1 MRTGAVKASSPRAR
15 GPKPGSLPW
24 LLKKQ
29 LLWQWQALTG
39 GQRRGLYIALAV
51 LILGVLGG
59 YFALRSVL
67 ADLPL
72 NAPLPDVALGPV
84 LLAQAFLLTLMLSAA
99 VRASLV
105 TLFTRGDLDLLLQS
119 PLPPRVVLA
128 SRALGVSLAAAL
140 PAGLLVVPLTLTLL
154 VLGVWR
160 GGLGLP
166 LWWLSASLLASSA
179 GLWLTLGLV
188 RVLGVR
194 RTRTASA
201 VLGALFGAGIFLAS
215 QWANFSGG
223 RGRGQQSNAVFE
235 ALSSFAPGR
244 GGWPDREAWLWLPA
258 RAAWLEPLPAL
269 LLVLLSL
276 AVFAV
281 SVLALTRQFVNGAQ
295 EIAAPDGRAKH
306 ARARS
311 GSLPAGKLRFASGS
325 RATLLKEWRLIGRD
339 PELLSR
345 TLLQLVYLLPLLFSV
360 TRGGGGLRAAGGTGV
375 ILLTASLTAA
385 LAHLTLNAEDAPDL
399 LISAPR
405 SPAALRRDKWLA
417 AVIPTV
423 FLGLVA
429 LTVLALRGAL
439 GTFHTFF
446 LVPLL
451 LLGTG
456 GTALMVLW
464 QPLPVRRADAFKRSQ
479 RAPLINTVFTLV
491 FQGGLSATA
500 FAASSGAVWGLAT
513 LALAVLALGVA
524 YSLRRSDVR

>member
-1 MRTGAVKASSPRAR
+1 MRTEAVKLPASRSR
-15 GPKPGSLPW
+15 GSKPGSLPW

-39 GQRRGLYIALAV
+39 GQRKGVYIALAV
-51 LILGVLGG
+51 LILAVLGG
-59 YFALRSVL
+59 YFALRSLL
-67 ADLPL
+67 ANLPL

-119 PLPPRVVLA
+119 PIPPRVVLA
-128 SRALGVSLAAAL
+128 SRALGVALSAAL
-140 PAGLLVVPLTLTLL
+140 PAGLLVVPLTLALL

-160 GGLGLP
+160 GGVGLP

-194 RTRTASA
+194 RTRTVSA
-201 VLGALFGAGIFLAS
+201 VLGALFGAGIFLGT

-223 RGRGQQSNAVFE
+223 RGRGQQSSAVFE
-235 ALSSFAPGR
+235 ALSFFAPGR
-244 GGWPDREAWLWLPA
+244 GNWPGREAWLWLPA
-258 RAAWLEPLPAL
+258 RAAWLEPWPAL

-295 EIAAPDGRAKH
+295 EIAAPEGRVRH
-306 ARARS
+306 SRT
-311 GSLPAGKLRFASGS
+311 PPGKLRFASGS

-360 TRGGGGLRAAGGTGV
+360 TRGGGLRAAGGTGV

-423 FLGLVA
+423 LLGLVA

-439 GTFHTFF
+439 GTSHTFF

-479 RAPLINTVFTLV
+479 RAPLINTVLTLL
-491 FQGGLSATA
+491 FQGGLSVTA

>member
-1 MRTGAVKASSPRAR
+1 M
-15 GPKPGSLPW
+15 
-24 LLKKQ
+24 
-29 LLWQWQALTG
+29 LWQWQALTG
-39 GQRRGLYIALAV
+39 GQRTGLYIALAV
-51 LILGVLGG
+51 LILAVLGG

-72 NAPLPDVALGPV
+72 SAPLPDVALGPV

-99 VRASLV
+99 VRAAL
-105 TLFTRGDLDLLLQS
+105 TALFTRGDLDLLLHS
-119 PLPPRVVLA
+119 PLLPRVVLA
-128 SRALGVSLAAAL
+128 SRALGVALSAAL
-140 PAGLLVVPLTLTLL
+140 PAGLLVVPLTLALL

-166 LWWLSASLLASSA
+166 LWWLCASLLASSA

-188 RVLGVR
+188 RALGVR
-194 RTRTASA
+194 RTRTVSA

-223 RGRGQQSNAVFE
+223 RGRGQQSNAVLE
-235 ALSSFAPGR
+235 ALASFAPGR
-244 GGWPDREAWLWLPA
+244 ASWPDREAWLWLPA
-258 RAAWLEPLPAL
+258 RAVWLEPLPAL
-269 LLVLLSL
+269 LLVLLST

-281 SVLALTRQFVNGAQ
+281 SVLALTRQFTHGAQ
-295 EIAAPDGRAKH
+295 EIAAPEGW
-306 ARARS
+306 ARQPRTRS
-311 GSLPAGKLRFASGS
+311 GGLPAGKLHFASGS

-360 TRGGGGLRAAGGTGV
+360 SRGGGLRAAGGTGV

-405 SPAALRRDKWLA
+405 SSAALRRDKWLA
-417 AVIPTV
+417 AVIPTT
-423 FLGLVA
+423 LIGLVA

-439 GTFHTFF
+439 GTSHTFF
-446 LVPLL
+446 LLPLL

-479 RAPLINTVFTLV
+479 RAPFINTVFTLV
-491 FQGGLSATA
+491 FQVGLSATA
-500 FAASSGAVWGLAT
+500 FAASSGALWGLAT
-513 LALAVLALGVA
+513 LAAALTALGVA
-524 YSLRRSDVR
+524 YSMRRSDVR

>member
-1 MRTGAVKASSPRAR
+1 MRTETVKASSPRAR
-15 GPKPGSLPW
+15 GSKPGSLPW

-39 GQRRGLYIALAV
+39 GQRMGLYTALGV
-51 LILGVLGG
+51 LILGVVGG

-128 SRALGVSLAAAL
+128 SRALGVSLSAAL
-140 PAGLLVVPLTLTLL
+140 PAGLLVVPLTLALL

-160 GGLGLP
+160 GGVGLP

-201 VLGALFGAGIFLAS
+201 VLGALFGAGIFLAT

-235 ALSSFAPGR
+235 ALSSFAPGQ
-244 GGWPDREAWLWLPA
+244 GGWPGREAWLWLPA

-295 EIAAPDGRAKH
+295 EIAAPEGRVRHSRTA
-306 ARARS
+306 S
-311 GSLPAGKLRFASGS
+311 GKLRFVSGS

-360 TRGGGGLRAAGGTGV
+360 TRGGGLRAAGGTGV

-423 FLGLVA
+423 LIGLVA

-439 GTFHTFF
+439 GTSHTLF
-446 LVPLL
+446 LLPLL

-479 RAPLINTVFTLV
+479 RAPLINTVLTLL

-513 LALAVLALGVA
+513 LALAVIALGVA
-524 YSLRRSDVR
+524 YAMRRSDVR

>member
-1 MRTGAVKASSPRAR
+1 MRTDALKQPASRRR

-24 LLKKQ
+24 LLGKQ
-29 LLWQWQALTG
+29 LRWQWQALTG
-39 GQRRGLYIALAV
+39 GQRAGLFIALAV
-51 LILGVLGG
+51 LVLAVVGG

-67 ADLPL
+67 AGLPL
-72 NAPLPDVALGPV
+72 GAPLPDLVLGPV

-99 VRASLV
+99 VRAALTV
-105 TLFTRGDLDLLLQS
+105 LFTRGDLDLLLHS

-128 SRALGVSLAAAL
+128 SRALGVALSAAL
-140 PAGLLVVPLTLTLL
+140 PAGLLVVPLTLALL

-166 LWWLSASLLASSA
+166 LWWLSSSLLASSA

-194 RTRTASA
+194 RTRTVSA
-201 VLGALFGAGIFLAS
+201 VVGALFGAGIFLAS
-215 QWANFSGG
+215 QWANLSSQ
-223 RGRGQQSNAVFE
+223 RGQARPAAFE
-235 ALSSFAPGR
+235 ALASFAPGQA
-244 GGWPDREAWLWLPA
+244 GWPDREAWLWLPA

-276 AVFAV
+276 AVFAATV
-281 SVLALTRQFVNGAQ
+281 FALTRQFVNGAQ
-295 EIAAPDGRAKH
+295 EIAAPEGRARPS
-306 ARARS
+306 RASS
-311 GSLPAGKLRFASGS
+311 GTLRFASGP

-345 TLLQLVYLLPLLFSV
+345 TLLQLVYLLPLLLSV

-375 ILLTASLTAA
+375 VLLTASLTAA

-399 LISAPR
+399 LVSAPR

-423 FLGLVA
+423 LLGLVA

-439 GTFHTFF
+439 GTSHTLF

-479 RAPLINTVFTLV
+479 RAPLLNTVLTLV

-500 FAASSGAVWGLAT
+500 YAASSGALWGLGT
-513 LALAVLALGVA
+513 LALAAIALGVA
-524 YSLRRSDVR
+524 YALRRSDMR

>member
-1 MRTGAVKASSPRAR
+1 MRTKAVKSPASRAR
-15 GPKPGSLPW
+15 GSRPGSLPW

-39 GQRRGLYIALAV
+39 GQRMGLYTALGV
-51 LILGVLGG
+51 LILGVVGG

-128 SRALGVSLAAAL
+128 SRALGVALSAAL
-140 PAGLLVVPLTLTLL
+140 PAGLLVVPLTLALL

-160 GGLGLP
+160 GGVGLP
-166 LWWLSASLLASSA
+166 LWWLSASLLVSSV

-201 VLGALFGAGIFLAS
+201 VLGALFGAGIFLGT

-223 RGRGQQSNAVFE
+223 RGRDQQSNAVFE
-235 ALSSFAPGR
+235 ALSSFAPGQ
-244 GGWPDREAWLWLPA
+244 GGWPGREAWLWLPA

-276 AVFAV
+276 VVLAV

-295 EIAAPDGRAKH
+295 EIAAPEGRVRH
-306 ARARS
+306 SRTPS
-311 GSLPAGKLRFASGS
+311 GKLRFASGS

-360 TRGGGGLRAAGGTGV
+360 TRGGGLRAAGGTGV
-375 ILLTASLTAA
+375 ILLTASLTSA

-423 FLGLVA
+423 LIGLVA

-439 GTFHTFF
+439 GTSHTLF
-446 LVPLL
+446 LLPLL

-479 RAPLINTVFTLV
+479 RAPLINTVLTLL
-491 FQGGLSATA
+491 FQGGLSVTA

-513 LALAVLALGVA
+513 LALAVIALGVA
-524 YSLRRSDVR
+524 YAMRRSDVR

>member
-1 MRTGAVKASSPRAR
+1 MSTGVVKSPVPRAR
-15 GPKPGSLPW
+15 GPRPGSLPW

-39 GQRRGLYIALAV
+39 GQRVGLYIALGM

-67 ADLPL
+67 SGLPL
-72 NAPLPDVALGPV
+72 SAPLPDAALGPV
-84 LLAQAFLLTLMLSAA
+84 LLAQAFFVTLMLSAA

-128 SRALGVSLAAAL
+128 SRALGVALSAAL
-140 PAGLLVVPLTLTLL
+140 PAGLLVVPLTLALL
-154 VLGVWR
+154 VLGVGR
-160 GGLGLP
+160 GGLGLL
-166 LWWLSASLLASSA
+166 LWWWSASLLASGA

-194 RTRTASA
+194 RTRTVSA
-201 VLGALFGAGIFLAS
+201 VLGALFGAGIFLAT

-223 RGRGQQSNAVFE
+223 RGQRSNAVVE
-235 ALSSFAPGR
+235 ALSSFAPGQA
-244 GGWPDREAWLWLPA
+244 GWPGREAWLWLPA

-269 LLVLLSL
+269 VLVLLSV

-295 EIAAPDGRAKH
+295 EIAAPEGRVRL

-311 GSLPAGKLRFASGS
+311 GGLRFASGS

-360 TRGGGGLRAAGGTGV
+360 TRGGGLRAAGGTGV
-375 ILLTASLTAA
+375 VLLTASLTAA

-399 LISAPR
+399 LVSAPR

-417 AVIPTV
+417 AVLPTV
-423 FLGLVA
+423 LIGLVA
-429 LTVLALRGAL
+429 LSVLALRGAL
-439 GTFHTFF
+439 GTSHTLF

-479 RAPLINTVFTLV
+479 RAPLLNTVLTLV

-513 LALAVLALGVA
+513 LTLAVIALAVA
-524 YSLRRSDVR
+524 YALRRSDVR

>member
-1 MRTGAVKASSPRAR
+1 M
-15 GPKPGSLPW
+15 
-24 LLKKQ
+24 
-29 LLWQWQALTG
+29 LWQWQALTG
-39 GQRRGLYIALAV
+39 GQRKGLFTALTV
-51 LILGVLGG
+51 LVLGVVVA

-67 ADLPL
+67 PNLPL

-84 LLAQAFLLTLMLSAA
+84 LLVQAFFFTLMLSAA

-128 SRALGVSLAAAL
+128 SRALGVALSAAL
-140 PAGLLVVPLTLTLL
+140 PAGLLVVPLTLALL

-160 GGLGLP
+160 GGLGLTV
-166 LWWLSASLLASSA
+166 WWLSAALLASSA

-194 RTRTASA
+194 GTRTAAS
-201 VLGALFGAGIFLAS
+201 VLGALFGAGLFLAT

-223 RGRGQQSNAVFE
+223 RGRGQGSNAVFE
-235 ALSSFAPGR
+235 ALSTFAPGQA
-244 GGWPDREAWLWLPA
+244 GWPGREAWLWLPA
-258 RAAWLEPLPAL
+258 RAVWLEPLPL
-269 LLVLLSL
+269 LILVALSL

-281 SVLALTRQFVNGAQ
+281 SVLALTLQFTSGVQ
-295 EIAAPDGRAKH
+295 EMAAPEGRVRH
-306 ARARS
+306 PRT
-311 GSLPAGKLRFASGS
+311 PAGRLRFASGS

-360 TRGGGGLRAAGGTGV
+360 TRGGGLRAAGGTGV
-375 ILLTASLTAA
+375 VLLTASLTAA

-399 LISAPR
+399 LVSAPR

-417 AVIPTV
+417 AVIPTT
-423 FLGLVA
+423 LIGLVA

-439 GTFHTFF
+439 GTSHTLF
-446 LVPLL
+446 LLPLL

-464 QPLPVRRADAFKRSQ
+464 QPLPVRRADAFKSNR
-479 RAPLINTVFTLV
+479 RTPFINTVLTLL

-500 FAASSGAVWGLAT
+500 FAASSGAVWGLVT
-513 LALAVLALGVA
+513 LAAALIALGVA
-524 YSLRRSDVR
+524 YSMRRSDVR

>member
-1 MRTGAVKASSPRAR
+1 MRTEAVKSSASRVR

-39 GQRRGLYIALAV
+39 GQRKGVYIALAV
-51 LILGVLGG
+51 LILAVLGG
-59 YFALRSVL
+59 YFALRSLL

-72 NAPLPDVALGPV
+72 NAPLPDLALGPV

-119 PLPPRVVLA
+119 PIPPRVVLA
-128 SRALGVSLAAAL
+128 SRALGVALSAAL
-140 PAGLLVVPLTLTLL
+140 PAGLLVVPLTLALL

-160 GGLGLP
+160 GGVGLP

-194 RTRTASA
+194 RTRTVSA
-201 VLGALFGAGIFLAS
+201 VLGALFGAGIFLGT

-223 RGRGQQSNAVFE
+223 RGRGQQPSAVFE

-244 GGWPDREAWLWLPA
+244 GNWPDREAWLWLPA

-269 LLVLLSL
+269 LLVLLSVS
-276 AVFAV
+276 VFAV

-295 EIAAPDGRAKH
+295 EVAAPEGRVRH
-306 ARARS
+306 SRT
-311 GSLPAGKLRFASGS
+311 PPGKLRFASGS

-360 TRGGGGLRAAGGTGV
+360 TRGGG
-375 ILLTASLTAA
+375 
-385 LAHLTLNAEDAPDL
+385 
-399 LISAPR
+399 
-405 SPAALRRDKWLA
+405 
-417 AVIPTV
+417 
-423 FLGLVA
+423 
-429 LTVLALRGAL
+429 
-439 GTFHTFF
+439 
-446 LVPLL
+446 
-451 LLGTG
+451 
-456 GTALMVLW
+456 
-464 QPLPVRRADAFKRSQ
+464 
-479 RAPLINTVFTLV
+479 
-491 FQGGLSATA
+491 
-500 FAASSGAVWGLAT
+500 
-513 LALAVLALGVA
+513 
-524 YSLRRSDVR
+524 

>member
-1 MRTGAVKASSPRAR
+1 MVKSPAARAR

-24 LLKKQ
+24 LLARQ
-29 LLWQWQALTG
+29 LRWQWQSLTG
-39 GQRRGLYIALAV
+39 GQRAGLYTALAV
-51 LILGVLGG
+51 LVLAVVGG
-59 YFALRSVL
+59 YLALRAAL

-72 NAPLPDVALGPV
+72 NAPLPDAALGPV
-84 LLAQAFLLTLMLSAA
+84 LLAQAFFLTLMLSAA
-99 VRASLV
+99 VRAALT

-128 SRALGVSLAAAL
+128 SRALGVSLSAAL
-140 PAGLLVVPLTLTLL
+140 PAGLLVVPLTLALL

-160 GGLGLP
+160 GGLGLA
-166 LWWLSASLLASSA
+166 LWWLCASLLVSSM

-188 RVLGVR
+188 RWLGVR
-194 RTRTASA
+194 RTRTVSA
-201 VLGALFGAGIFLAS
+201 VLGALFGAGIFLGT
-215 QWANFSGG
+215 QWANLTGQRGEG
-223 RGRGQQSNAVFE
+223 RASNAVFD
-235 ALSSFAPGR
+235 ALTRFAPGQA
-244 GGWPDREAWLWLPA
+244 GWPDREAWLWLPA

-269 LLVLLSL
+269 LLLGLSL

-281 SVLALTRQFVNGAQ
+281 TVHALTRQFVGGAQ
-295 EIAAPDGRAKH
+295 EIAAPEGRGRA
-306 ARARS
+306 ARPVRV
-311 GSLPAGKLRFASGS
+311 GGLRFASGS
-325 RATLLKEWRLIGRD
+325 RAALLKEWRLIGRD

-375 ILLTASLTAA
+375 VLLTASLTAA

-399 LISAPR
+399 LVSAPR
-405 SPAALRRDKWLA
+405 RPAALRRDKWLA

-423 FLGLVA
+423 LLGLVA
-429 LTVLALRGAL
+429 LTVLGLRGAL
-439 GTFHTFF
+439 GTSHTLF

-479 RAPLINTVFTLV
+479 RAPFLNSVLTLV

-500 FAASSGAVWGLAT
+500 YAASSGAVWGLGGLT
-513 LALAVLALGVA
+513 VAVIALGVA
-524 YSLRRSDVR
+524 HALRRSDVR

>member
-1 MRTGAVKASSPRAR
+1 MSSGALKPAAPRSR
-15 GPKPGSLPW
+15 GSRPGSLPW

-29 LLWQWQALTG
+29 VRWQWQALTG
-39 GQRRGLYIALAV
+39 GQRKGLLIA
-51 LILGVLGG
+51 LGVLVLGVSAA
-59 YFALRSVL
+59 YFALRPVL
-67 ADLPL
+67 AGLPL
-72 NAPLPDVALGPV
+72 GAPLPDAALGPV
-84 LLAQAFLLTLMLSAA
+84 LLAQAFFVTLMLSAA
-99 VRASLV
+99 VRAALNA
-105 TLFTRGDLDLLLQS
+105 LFTRGDLDLLLQS

-128 SRALGVSLAAAL
+128 SRALGVALSAAL
-140 PAGLLVVPLTLTLL
+140 PAGLLVVPLTLALL

-160 GGLGLP
+160 GGLGLL
-166 LWWLSASLLASSA
+166 LWWGCAALLASGA

-201 VLGALFGAGIFLAS
+201 VLGALFGAGVFLAS
-215 QWANFSGG
+215 QWANLSGG
-223 RGRGQQSNAVFE
+223 RGGQSNAVFE
-235 ALSSFAPGR
+235 ALTRFAPGQ
-244 GGWPDREAWLWLPA
+244 GGWPGREAWLWLPA

-269 LLVLLSL
+269 LLALLSA
-276 AVFAV
+276 AVFAAT
-281 SVLALTRQFVNGAQ
+281 VLALTRQFVNGAQ
-295 EIAAPDGRAKH
+295 EIAAPQGRARP
-306 ARARS
+306 ART
-311 GSLPAGKLRFASGS
+311 PAGGLRFASGP

-360 TRGGGGLRAAGGTGV
+360 TRGGGLRAAGGTGV

-399 LISAPR
+399 LVSAPR

-417 AVIPTV
+417 AVLPTAL
-423 FLGLVA
+423 LGLAA
-429 LTVLALRGAL
+429 LGVLALRGAL
-439 GTFHTFF
+439 GTSNTLS

-479 RAPLINTVFTLV
+479 RAPILNTVLTLI

-500 FAASSGAVWGLAT
+500 FAASSGAAWGLAT
-513 LALAVLALGVA
+513 LAAALVALGVA
-524 YSLRRSDVR
+524 YAMRRSDVR